1 MWATRRLLYLISLV
15 VILSAGY
22 VQAKTAKDV
31 IVFWIPP
38 EIETCIPVNAEDVER
53 RAFKVVQV
61 KNEAQA
67 DRILKLIQKSDQ
79 EVNPNRIR
87 IRISTGDKFYDFDSN
102 GIGISSVR
110 ESVRIDL
117 KKLKLVLCE

>member
-1 MWATRRLLYLISLV
+1 MRLLHFISLV

-22 VQAKTAKDV
+22 VPAQTTKNV

-38 EIETCIPVNAEDVER
+38 EIETYVPVTAKDVEK
-53 RAFKVVQV
+53 RAFKIVQV

-67 DRILKLIQKSDQ
+67 DEILKLIQKSDQ

-87 IRISTGDKFYDFDSN
+87 VRISTGDKFYDFDSN
-102 GIGISSVR
+102 GTGISSVR
-110 ESVRIDL
+110 EAVRIDL